1 MTSMK
6 RMHVATFAVGF
17 ALSGFFD
24 GVLLHQ
30 ILQWHHLLSALD
42 GDLRFQIAADGWFH
56 VLMYVV
62 AVWGLWQLWSA
73 RSALVSG
80 GSGKLVAAWSLI
92 GFGCWHVVDAIG
104 SHWLLG
110 IHRIRMDSDIPLAWD
125 IGWLTVFGIVPVVV
139 GCLLRSNGTTPRGQ
153 NDGRK
158 HGIFPTVVLLA
169 LTLPTGY
176 LAARPVPGS
185 AVTTVVF
192 GPSVSGTDA
201 VLTALATGR
210 SLVWTDGKSI
220 VVTTQIPRLAM
231 LQLYLNGAIYVG
243 GAGLP
248 PSCFSWSVVR
258 KSAAGSLIWP
268 RVSVPLKRLR
278 KSLLQ

>member
-1 MTSMK
+1 MTSMT
-6 RMHVATFAVGF
+6 RMQVATFALGF

-56 VLMYVV
+56 VLMYAV
-62 AVWGLWQLWSA
+62 AVWGLWQLWKA
-73 RSALVSG
+73 RGALASD
-80 GSGKLVAAWSLI
+80 GSGRLVAAWSLI
-92 GFGCWHVVDAIG
+92 GFGSWHVVDAIG

-125 IGWLTVFGIVPVVV
+125 IGWLAVFGVVPVII
-139 GCLLRSNGTTPRGQ
+139 GWLLRSNGNTPKGPKESPKG
-153 NDGRK
+153 GRK
-158 HGIFPTVVLLA
+158 HGIVAAVVLLA

-201 VLTALATGR
+201 VLTALAAGR

-220 VVTTQIPRLAM
+220 VVTTQVPRLAM
-231 LQLYLNGAIYVG
+231 LRLYLNGAVYVG

-248 PSCFSWSVVR
+248 PGCFSWSVER
-258 KSAAGSLIWP
+258 DSATS
-268 RVSVPLKRLR
+268 SFM
-278 KSLLQ
+278 